1 MVKDRILICDSET
14 KTTSLLRQILTDA
27 GFEVLTASKG
37 DRAIQMA
44 ALEHPLMILVEI
56 DLSGDIDGFEV
67 IDRVREFSDI
77 PVIVLSSRTSPND
90 ILNGYDHGVDDYVTK
105 PFNARILLARIQAVL
120 KRVQSFPAIR
130 TESEISVDDLV
141 INLQRREV
149 LKGGIQVHLTQTEY
163 NLLLELVKHSN
174 RVLLHEQLLSAVW
187 GDQFQNEVDYLRSYV
202 HILRRKLECN
212 PAQPRIIISK
222 PGVGYMLVS
231 DQL

>member
-1 MVKDRILICDSET
+1 MVKDKILICDSDI
-14 KTTSLLRQILTDA
+14 KIVGLLRQILTDA
-27 GFEVLTASKG
+27 DYEVLAAYNG
-37 DRAIQMA
+37 DRAIQMT
-44 ALEHPLMILVEI
+44 ALEQPHLILLEI
-56 DLSGDIDGFEV
+56 DLTGEIDGFEV
-67 IDRVREFSDI
+67 IGRVREFSDT
-77 PVIVLSSRTSPND
+77 PVIMLSSRSSPND
-90 ILNGYDHGVDDYVTK
+90 ILNGYDRGIDDYVTK

-120 KRVQSFPAIR
+120 KRMQSFPALR
-130 TESEISVDDLV
+130 TESEISVEDLV

-231 DQL
+231 DQS